1 MQCNRQEIVES
12 LRRAGFPEAADK
24 AAAELPDPVDLQEA
38 AEWGSRHGVTRDA
51 LISQMG
57 GSP

>member
-1 MQCNRQEIVES
+1 VLYSRQEIVES
-12 LRRAGFPEAADK
+12 RRRAGFPEAADK
-24 AAAELPDPVDLQEA
+24 VAAELPDPVELEEA
-38 AEWGSRHGVTRDA
+38 QEWGTRHGVTRDA